1 MKKLEI
7 NEEFTLTNKL
17 IKIHQDKLKELEG
30 KESTIQERYK
40 KMMDDEL
47 ADIIREKTQRSATI
61 ATLESILPFKKQS
74 EVKVDALSEAPIV
87 PEEAAQKPSENEE
100 KKEEEPVI
108 QDTLFPENNEPESAN
123 EDANQPENDSEQG
136 SSSDIFPEN
145 TDNSPIPEPS
155 EELQGDESD
164 DSGFVFGDNDD
175 SNGGNEQPESSEDDD
190 WASMPQ
196 EWS

>member
-17 IKIHQDKLKELEG
+17 IKIHQDKLKELEE

-87 PEEAAQKPSENEE
+87 PEDAAQKPSENEE

-108 QDTLFPENNEPESAN
+108 QDTLFPENNEPEAEPEQQEQIVENQDQKHEEFPADTVAGDGNMPLEAPVFTNDSSEFQFG
-123 EDANQPENDSEQG
+123 EDAPA
-136 SSSDIFPEN
+136 
-145 TDNSPIPEPS
+145 
-155 EELQGDESD
+155 DESD
-164 DSGFVFGDNDD
+164 DNPD
-175 SNGGNEQPESSEDDD
+175 DDD
-190 WASMPQ
+190 WASMP
-196 EWS
+196 EDWK